1 VFCAA
6 KFGQSVFSSKKSSGL
21 RSGDNAGQS
30 LGENKNQA
38 IISASFW
45 YIRKQGGL
53 RPKSLC
59 GNTFYK
65 GHIYFRE
72 KAAHHFKKAAIP

>member
-6 KFGQSVFSSKKSSGL
+6 EFGQSVFSSKKSSGL
-21 RSGDNAGQS
+21 RSGDNTGQS

-38 IISASFW
+38 TISASFW
-45 YIRKQGGL
+45 YIQTQGGL
-53 RPKSLC
+53 GPRSLR

-65 GHIYFRE
+65 GHIDIISSHHLN
-72 KAAHHFKKAAIP
+72 KASIP